1 MVGNYKKHTAIPRL
15 DPPSIKID
23 RTEKERA
30 EKTLVKRKLSPE
42 ELADVIAKYG
52 PPTAPIGS
60 KSNSMRRN
68 KGGGAA

>member
-1 MVGNYKKHTAIPRL
+1 MFGNYKKHTAIPRL
-15 DPPSIKID
+15 DPPIIKID

-30 EKTLVKRKLSPE
+30 EKTLVKRQLSPE
-42 ELADVIAKYG
+42 ELAEVIAKYW

-60 KSNSMRRN
+60 RSNSMKR